1 MRNEIYAR
9 HGYQFSTPEMKEYF
23 SRCPWYSPRGNNNA
37 VVAELSE
44 TEQLNIQ
51 QIKRAEKMAD
61 E

>member
-1 MRNEIYAR
+1 
-9 HGYQFSTPEMKEYF
+9 MKEYF

-51 QIKRAEKMAD
+51 QIKRAEKEAD